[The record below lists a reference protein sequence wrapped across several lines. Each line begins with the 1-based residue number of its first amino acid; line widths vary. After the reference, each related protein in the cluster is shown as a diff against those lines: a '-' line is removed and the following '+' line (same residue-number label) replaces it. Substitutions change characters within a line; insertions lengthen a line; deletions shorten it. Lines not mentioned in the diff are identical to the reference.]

1 MTAIVMLVCG
11 ALFALIAA
19 MLRFEP
25 NARILTHYS
34 DNFIAPKN
42 RWASK
47 YLFLIAVFSVAG
59 GIASLTF
66 PQFAVRIFCVWLGV
80 VVVLTFFVMSK
91 SQST

>member
-25 NARILTHYS
+25 NARILTQYS
-34 DNFIAPKN
+34 ENAVAHRN

-47 YLFLIAVFSVAG
+47 VLFLIAVFSLAAG
-59 GIASLTF
+59 AAALTF
-66 PQFAVRIFCVWLGV
+66 PQFAVQTFSIWLGIV
-80 VVVLTFFVMSK
+80 VVVAFFVISK
-91 SQST
+91 S